1 MKVIINNE
9 TVNLPDNNATVQRLL
24 EYCTATNSDLSEV
37 LTMTIREFLEKESE
51 V

>member
-9 TVNLPDNNATVQRLL
+9 IVNLPDNDISVQRLL
-24 EYCTATNSDLSEV
+24 EYCTATNRDLSEV
-37 LTMTIREFLEKESE
+37 LTEAIRDFLASE